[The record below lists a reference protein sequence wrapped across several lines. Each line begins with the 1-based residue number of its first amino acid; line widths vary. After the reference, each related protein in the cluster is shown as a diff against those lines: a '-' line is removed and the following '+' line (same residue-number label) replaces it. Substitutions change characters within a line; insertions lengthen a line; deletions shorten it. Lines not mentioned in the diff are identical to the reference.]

1 MKLNGEGTLEN
12 PIELGAE
19 GVRLLW
25 PNLSGKRTET
35 EVVFELFPL
44 HSSESLQKRLFYFT
58 HKERKENDRRS
69 IVSHCV

>member
-19 GVRLLW
+19 GVRPLW

-35 EVVFELFPL
+35 ESHFCVSSAFFGVAAKAALYFFEG
-44 HSSESLQKRLFYFT
+44 EKR
-58 HKERKENDRRS
+58 K
-69 IVSHCV
+69 

>member
-19 GVRLLW
+19 GVRPVW
-25 PNLSGKRTET
+25 TESLRQKDRDGIA
-35 EVVFELFPL
+35 FLRFHL

>member
-25 PNLSGKRTET
+25 AESLRQKDRDGIAFLR
-35 EVVFELFPL
+35 FHL
-44 HSSESLQKRLFYFT
+44 HSSESLQKRLFIFFEGE
-58 HKERKENDRRS
+58 KEK
-69 IVSHCV
+69 

>member
-44 HSSESLQKRLFYFT
+44 HSSESLRSGSFILLKRREKT
-58 HKERKENDRRS
+58 
-69 IVSHCV
+69 